1 MKGIQCSR
9 KLLAV
14 ITTAAA
20 CICVSAV
27 CAIPSPDQQ
36 KLASANTDFAFKLLQ
51 EIAREQ
57 PGTNIFISPL
67 SASSVLQMACNG
79 AAGRTKTEM
88 QRVLGTTNLQP
99 AALDEAYKD
108 IQESLNNR
116 DTNVILTTANALWY
130 RKGTPVKPEF
140 LASCQR
146 SYGATIDGLNFD
158 DPHSIEIMNGWAS
171 EKTRGKINGIADG
184 LVNRL
189 TQLFLANAVYF
200 KGKWEEPF
208 DVKNTKDRVFHLRG
222 AQQKKVPMM
231 EQTRRFTYRRGTGY
245 QAVRMAYQGWSLGM
259 YIFLPDP
266 SSSPEKLVGLM
277 NGDTW
282 RRITKPGFNEQQGT
296 VAFPKFRIEYAVEL
310 KQPLKS
316 LGMKSAFAEADLS
329 GMSNEPLVISAVRQR
344 TFVEVNEEGT
354 EAAAATA
361 VAADNEIELNPP
373 KPFQMIVERPFL
385 FLIEDMETNTI
396 LFMGIVFDPS
406 AGS

>member
-1 MKGIQCSR
+1 M
-9 KLLAV
+9 
-14 ITTAAA
+14 
-20 CICVSAV
+20 
-27 CAIPSPDQQ
+27 
-36 KLASANTDFAFKLLQ
+36 
-51 EIAREQ
+51 
-57 PGTNIFISPL
+57 
-67 SASSVLQMACNG
+67 
-79 AAGRTKTEM
+79 
-88 QRVLGTTNLQP
+88 
-99 AALDEAYKD
+99 
-108 IQESLNNR
+108 
-116 DTNVILTTANALWY
+116 
-130 RKGTPVKPEF
+130 
-140 LASCQR
+140 
-146 SYGATIDGLNFD
+146 
-158 DPHSIEIMNGWAS
+158 
-171 EKTRGKINGIADG
+171 
-184 LVNRL
+184 
-189 TQLFLANAVYF
+189 
-200 KGKWEEPF
+200 
-208 DVKNTKDRVFHLRG
+208 KNTKDRVFHLRG